1 MATGCGLGRHAPH
14 VPSGEA
20 PQRQAGTHMPPLVP
34 TPHWQKPVTWPC
46 GMGTSTSRRQLP
58 KERVSCSVT
67 ERREGL
73 RSGTH
78 PPHTGPRPHMVDWPQ
93 PVREVGCSLTHLT
106 SVQIRGRVR
115 KGSVGSVSGGR
126 HNKSPGSR
134 GLYNRCSLSAHPG
147 GQCLR
152 SRPGQAGSSGGLSA
166 CVDGHALPCPHGV
179 SPPCVSLS

>member
-1 MATGCGLGRHAPH
+1 MAWGRHAPH

-46 GMGTSTSRRQLP
+46 GMGTSTSRRHLP

-78 PPHTGPRPHMVDWPQ
+78 PPHTGPRPHTVDRPQ

-134 GLYNRCSLSAHPG
+134 GLYNRCSLSPPSWRPMPEVQAWASG
-147 GQCLR
+147 ILR
-152 SRPGQAGSSGGLSA
+152 RPLCV